1 MSVTDRID
9 DARVL
14 YSQGRRHGSLLS
26 VLIAVTATARKR
38 FPPATPSRIDPS
50 KPMGDIEAFTTFL
63 HEELSKMNVPL
74 DRPLQLRGRPI
85 TLEMLLY
92 RLVRNELAPKSDQ
105 ALEVQ
110 FHPAAGDAVEVDVVD
125 DQLIVSDNLLDRL
138 GRTVTQAPENLA
150 LFVRPAQPGAF
161 RMPGR

>member
-1 MSVTDRID
+1 MRSEHRIKLARFAATQYRSSMSVPDRID
-9 DARVL
+9 DARIL

-38 FPPATPSRIDPS
+38 FPPATPSRIDPA
-50 KPMGDIEAFTTFL
+50 KPMGDIAAFTTFL

-92 RLVRNELAPKSDQ
+92 RLVRYELGPTTDQ
-105 ALEVQ
+105 A
-110 FHPAAGDAVEVDVVD
+110 
-125 DQLIVSDNLLDRL
+125 
-138 GRTVTQAPENLA
+138 
-150 LFVRPAQPGAF
+150 
-161 RMPGR
+161 